1 MKKYLTLILC
11 SVLLLSACGK
21 KTATTVS
28 TPSPTPKLVEMAAA
42 DRPEITLL
50 SRADGHEL
58 TLKIA
63 SISTNIS
70 KIEYELT
77 YTAGQDGLE
86 IEKGATGIIEA
97 TDLAAGKAERK
108 ILLGTESCTAGCK
121 YKYDDGV
128 TGGNLNITFTTKNGQ
143 ISTFD
148 TPFILRS
155 AAEVKKAGKLVWTD
169 QNYSYT
175 PKSIPTGSYFVALKD
190 YKNDSYMVTNSSSY

>member
-11 SVLLLSACGK
+11 STLLLSACGK
-21 KTATTVS
+21 KSTTVVS
-28 TPSPTPKLVEMAAA
+28 TPTSAPKLVEMAI
-42 DRPEITLL
+42 DERPQVSLV

-58 TLKIA
+58 SIKIA
-63 SISTNIS
+63 SISSNIT

-77 YTAGQDGLE
+77 YTAGQADLQ
-86 IEKGATGIIEA
+86 IEKGATGTIEP
-97 TDLAAGKAERK
+97 TDLATGKTERK

-128 TGGNLNITFTTKNGQ
+128 TGGNLNLTFTNKNGQ

-155 AAEVKKAGKLVWTD
+155 AAEIKKAGKLLWTD
-169 QNYSYT
+169 QNYTYT
-175 PKSIPTGSYFVALKD
+175 PKSIPSGSYFVALKD